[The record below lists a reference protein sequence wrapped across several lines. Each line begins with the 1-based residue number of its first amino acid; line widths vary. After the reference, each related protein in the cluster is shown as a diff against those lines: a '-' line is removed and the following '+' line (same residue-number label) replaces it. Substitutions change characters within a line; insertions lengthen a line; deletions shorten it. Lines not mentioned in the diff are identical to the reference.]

1 MQLIGDVRRLQ
12 GDPTGAE
19 SHLARALEI
28 LRLRLPE
35 AHPQLVDCLLPLARI
50 RLENGRPDE
59 AEPLLRE
66 ALAVLEAS
74 APEDPRRAEVERLL
88 DDRLQAGAV

>member
-1 MQLIGDVRRLQ
+1 MLNIGRVHQEL
-12 GDPTGAE
+12 GDLAGAE
-19 SHLARALEI
+19 PPLERALEI

-35 AHPQLVDCLLPLARI
+35 DHPQLVDCLLPLARA
-50 RLENGRPDE
+50 RLDSGRPGE

-74 APEDPRRAEVERLL
+74 APEDPRRDEIERLL
-88 DDRLQAGAV
+88 GGGLR